1 VGNKYFEVGE
11 GLAPA
16 TTPNLR
22 DALERSFLSTL
33 ESAAV
38 VPANTERERTPLV
51 RFMAWDTFR
60 EDIRQDP
67 KRNRAAHDIKSHH
80 TDVEQDGIF
89 VRLTNAVDDH
99 FEKAATILDGNPN
112 KMTLAKILVHGR
124 NIPRET

>member
-33 ESAAV
+33 EPAAV
-38 VPANTERERTPLV
+38 VSADTERERTPLI

-80 TDVEQDGIF
+80 TDIEHDGIF
-89 VRLTNAVDDH
+89 VRLADAVDHH
-99 FEKAATILDGNPN
+99 FEKAATILDGNPHRL
-112 KMTLAKILVHGR
+112 TLAKILVHGE